1 MKKLLLTFLA
11 GFFLIGTSLNAG
23 AAEPGDE
30 LPAKVIAA
38 ESWEPKPGTSEE
50 EIIWEFL
57 LNKEKELDI
66 STGELRNQLRIIK
79 KETHPKA
86 GTVHYKL
93 KQYI

>member
-11 GFFLIGTSLNAG
+11 GFFLIGTISAG

-38 ESWEPKPGTSEE
+38 ESWEPTPGTRRRRADVWNSC
-50 EIIWEFL
+50 
-57 LNKEKELDI
+57 NKE
-66 STGELRNQLRIIK
+66 RNWILVLVNFGIARIIK

-86 GTVHYKL
+86 GTVQLQTETIYT
-93 KQYI
+93 

>member
-1 MKKLLLTFLA
+1 MLL
-11 GFFLIGTSLNAG
+11 
-23 AAEPGDE
+23 
-30 LPAKVIAA
+30 
-38 ESWEPKPGTSEE
+38 ESWEPTPEIGFEE

-66 STGELRNQLRIIK
+66 SSGELRNQLRIIK

-93 KQYI
+93 KQYIHDISVYGAEQTIHINKKENHLFTW